1 MQTIFVTGGTGYIGS
16 RLITALRQRG
26 DYHIKALVRQV
37 SRHKLPKGCEVI
49 AGDALDAT
57 TYGYALPPAAIFIH
71 LVGVSHPS
79 PAKKKQ
85 FRDIDL
91 ASVQQAALAA
101 RKQNIQHLIYVSVT
115 QFPTNIMKE
124 YQAARAAGEAALL
137 QTGITCSFL
146 RPWYVLG
153 PGHWWPLLLKPFYWI
168 GKRIPAFKEMSE
180 KLDTVTITDMIA
192 AILYCIDHPPVKST
206 EIYEV
211 SDIKSIA
218 KL

>member
-1 MQTIFVTGGTGYIGS
+1 MQPIFITGGTGYIGS
-16 RLITALRQRG
+16 RLINALRQHG
-26 DYHIKALVRQV
+26 DYHITALVRQV
-37 SRHKLPKGCEVI
+37 SRHKLPEGCEVI
-49 AGDALDAT
+49 TGEALDAS
-57 TYGYALPPAAIFIH
+57 TYAHRLPPGAVFIH

-79 PAKKKQ
+79 PSKKKQ
-85 FRDIDL
+85 FREIDL

-101 RKQNIQHLIYVSVT
+101 SKQNIQHLIYISVT
-115 QFPTNIMKE
+115 QFPTNIMQE

-137 QTGITCSFL
+137 QTGIPCSFL

-180 KLDTVTITDMIA
+180 KLDTVTITDMIGA
-192 AILYCIDHPPVKST
+192 LLYSIDHPPANSK